1 MKTSQHW
8 SLETSMTQII
18 DLLKYGDKM
27 LFNNTSLPRFG
38 LFSNLTFITL
48 AVNMAISPIACL
60 G

>member
-8 SLETSMTQII
+8 SLETSMTHIF

-27 LFNNTSLPRFG
+27 LFSNTSLPRFD

-48 AVNMAISPIACL
+48 AVNVDISPIACL